1 MTEKKRWD
9 ERWLARLPADSL
21 LMRLLLESVQEHRWK
36 YLAAVAAMVLVAAL
50 TAVFA
55 WMMGVIIDT
64 LSAPGDMVRV
74 YTVAA
79 AVALVFAARGVAFY
93 AQSVL
98 MARAG
103 NRIVAQKQMQVYG
116 KLLDQGVSFFNHNET
131 SSILMKV
138 TQSAQRA
145 RTVIDTIVTGFCRDL
160 LTLLGLI
167 AVMIYQQPILSLV
180 GLIMGP
186 AIVLG
191 MQVILTQVRK
201 IMAQELAGMAE
212 IIKVVQET
220 SSGARVVK
228 SFGLEPRMEVRMGA
242 AVSTVEKRA
251 NKLISLE
258 AATMPLLDV
267 ITGVVLAIVVFLST
281 TSVFGVTPGST
292 GEMMSFVT
300 AFMMAYQPAK
310 RLARMRVVIERG
322 MAGVR
327 MMYGLIDAP
336 QTLIEAPD
344 AVALPDGPGE
354 VSLRDVSFSYSGNV
368 AVIRSIDVIFPAG
381 KITALVGPSGGGK
394 STILNLVLRLY
405 DPSTGQVV
413 IDGHDISKASF
424 ETLRKKVAFV
434 GQDTFLFSGTV
445 KENILL
451 ARPDATDAEVIEA
464 AEVANAH
471 EFISG
476 LPDGYQ
482 TFIGENGAFLS
493 GGQRQRLSIA
503 RAVLRRA
510 PILLLDEATSALDSH
525 SEALV
530 RDALARVT
538 KGVTTI
544 VIAHRLSTVLNADRI
559 CYLEAGEIVEQGS
572 IDELLATNGKFKA
585 LYKLQFGND
594 ESR

>member
-1 MTEKKRWD
+1 MEQKKRWD

-64 LSAPGDMVRV
+64 LSTPNETARV
-74 YTVAA
+74 YSVAA
-79 AVALVFAARGVAFY
+79 AVALVFAVRGVAFY

-116 KLLDQGVSFFNHNET
+116 KLLDQGISFFNTNET
-131 SSILMKV
+131 SSLLMKV

-145 RTVIDTIVTGFCRDL
+145 RTVIDTIVTGFCRDV

-167 AVMIYQQPILSLV
+167 AVMFYQQPVLSLV
-180 GLIMGP
+180 SLVMGP
-186 AIVLG
+186 AIVIG
-191 MQVILTQVRK
+191 MQMILTQVRK
-201 IMAQELAGMAE
+201 IMSQELAGMAE

-220 SSGARVVK
+220 SRGARVVK
-228 SFGLEPRMEVRMGA
+228 SFGLEPRMEERMGA
-242 AVSTVEKRA
+242 AVRTVETRA

-267 ITGVVLAIVVFLST
+267 ITGLVLAVVVFLST
-281 TSVFGVTPGST
+281 MSVFGVEPGSA

-310 RLARMRVVIERG
+310 RIARMRVVIERG

-336 QTLIEAPD
+336 QTLMQLPD
-344 AVALPDGPGE
+344 AIDLPDGPGE
-354 VSLRDVSFSYSGNV
+354 VALRNVSFTYSDDV
-368 AVIRSIDVIFPAG
+368 AVISNIDATFPAG

-405 DPSTGQVV
+405 DPKSGEVL
-413 IDGHDISKASF
+413 IDGHDIRKASF
-424 ETLRKKVAFV
+424 ETLRRKIAFV
-434 GQDTFLFSGTV
+434 GQDTFLFSGTI

-451 ARPDATDAEVIEA
+451 ARPDATDDEVIEA
-464 AEVANAH
+464 AKVANAH
-471 EFISG
+471 EFIVD
-476 LPDGYQ
+476 LPNGYR

-503 RAVLRRA
+503 RAVLRQA

-544 VIAHRLSTVLNADRI
+544 MIAHRLSTVLNADRI

-572 IDELLATNGKFKA
+572 IDELLAINGKFKA
-585 LYKLQFGND
+585 LYDLQFNND
-594 ESR
+594 DDQ